1 MDARTLIAGVSAA
14 AALLAGC
21 SAGTVAL
28 RPETANSIQ
37 KVALLTVAEPV
48 AYVANDFGSPGAMP
62 GGIGGA
68 VAGISSANAGKG
80 LQPIIEESGFTAG
93 EQTTRSMQEEPTAA
107 GYNVTLVSVSREE
120 PGKLLESYDGIDVAG
135 ADAFLD
141 VAIESMAYATG
152 HPLLSPYW
160 RPASVVH
167 VALVDS
173 RTHEKLYSEK
183 FMYGY
188 HNPFM
193 SGTDLDAP
201 DNFHFKNRESLFAD
215 STRLVSGM
223 QDSVSAVSRQVAGN
237 LSRQVRHQP

>member
-1 MDARTLIAGVSAA
+1 MDARTLIAGVSGA

-68 VAGISSANAGKG
+68 VAGISSANAGKC
-80 LQPIIEESGFTAG
+80 LQPIIEESGFTAS
-93 EQTTRSMQEEPTAA
+93 EQITRSMQEELTAA
-107 GYNVTLVSVSREE
+107 GYNVMLVSVSREE
-120 PGKLLESYDGIDVAG
+120 PGKLLESYDGIDAASV
-135 ADAFLD
+135 DAFPD
-141 VAIESMAYATG
+141 VAIESMAFATG
-152 HPLLSPYW
+152 HPLLSPYR

-167 VALVDS
+167 VALIDG
-173 RTHEKLYSEK
+173 RTHVKPYSEK
-183 FMYGY
+183 FMYGH

-201 DNFHFKNRESLFAD
+201 DNFYFSNEESPFTD
-215 STRLVSGM
+215 STRPSPACRTALPPCPTRLPATCQSKP
-223 QDSVSAVSRQVAGN
+223 DISN
-237 LSRQVRHQP
+237 